1 MRLMLT
7 AVVAAL
13 VALVVAATVDVS
25 TASAQDC
32 GALWVERNTYYKHAG
47 YCFRSRQAIE
57 YFGNGGCYIHN
68 EARVR
73 FLPHIRRR
81 IDDIMRLERVLGC
94 PR

>member
-1 MRLMLT
+1 MRLMST
-7 AVVAAL
+7 AVA
-13 VALVVAATVDVS
+13 ALVVAATLELS

-32 GALWVERNTYYKHAG
+32 GALWVERNTYYKQAG
-47 YCFRSRQAIE
+47 YCFRTTQAIQ

-68 EARVR
+68 EARIG
-73 FLPHIRRR
+73 FAPHIRRR